1 MKEFEEA
8 VVRVLEGPQRRG
20 QVLTADERT
29 RAAYHEIGHVV
40 VAATLGRHEDVHRVT
55 VLGRGRTIAATT
67 FADSEATILTKSAL
81 HNQLVA
87 TLGGIAAETLV
98 LGEAST
104 GGEQDLE
111 HATTLARDMVT
122 KYGMADE
129 VGPVRLQVKAGEG
142 FLGDDSALVGL
153 SPETQRDVEDA
164 VRRLITEA
172 QAEATAILKA
182 HRRELDTLATK
193 LDAEETLEDDVLQQ
207 ALAPL
212 LEAIQSQTTTRST
225 PAPRRRTPVK
235 SSSVNGSARAKART
249 AAKS

>member
-1 MKEFEEA
+1 
-8 VVRVLEGPQRRG
+8 
-20 QVLTADERT
+20 
-29 RAAYHEIGHVV
+29 
-40 VAATLGRHEDVHRVT
+40 
-55 VLGRGRTIAATT
+55 
-67 FADSEATILTKSAL
+67 
-81 HNQLVA
+81 VA

-142 FLGDDSALVGL
+142 FLGDDTALIGL

-172 QAEATAILKA
+172 QGEATAILQA
-182 HRRELDTLATK
+182 HRRELDTLATR
-193 LDAEETLEDDVLQQ
+193 LDAEETLEDEVLQQ

-212 LEAIQSQTTTRST
+212 LEAIHSSRATEPKTTA
-225 PAPRRRTPVK
+225 PARRTPVK
-235 SSSVNGSARAKART
+235 SSSVNGSGRAKART
-249 AAKS
+249 AAKP